1 MGGGRHMPTDNSDYA
16 NPNRLI
22 ELARGGSGQALGQLL
37 ELYRNYLSLLA
48 RLEIGRQLQ
57 SKLDDSDVV
66 QETFLKAHRDF
77 VDFRGTTEGE
87 FVQWLRQILACILAN
102 LIRHYVG
109 TQRRNVTLERR
120 LARELDRSSEGLDA
134 GLIASHSSPSQRAV
148 RREQGVLLADAIMR
162 LPETYRDVII
172 ARHIEDASFSEI
184 ARRMGRSEGSV
195 KKLWARGVAQL
206 RRLLG
211 GAT

>member
-1 MGGGRHMPTDNSDYA
+1 MPSDNSDYA
-16 NPNRLI
+16 NPNDLL
-22 ELARGGSGQALGQLL
+22 ELARAGDGRALGQLL
-37 ELYRNYLSLLA
+37 ELYRNYLALLA

-57 SKLDDSDVV
+57 SKVDDSDVV

-77 VDFRGTTEGE
+77 VDFRGNTEGE

-109 TQRRNVTLERR
+109 TQRRNVRFERR
-120 LARELDRSSEGLDA
+120 LSQELDRSSEALDA
-134 GLIASHSSPSQRAV
+134 GLIAHHSSPSQRAV

-162 LPETYRDVII
+162 LPEDYRDVII
-172 ARHIEDASFSEI
+172 ARHVEEIPFAEI
-184 ARRMGRSEGSV
+184 ARRMRRSEGSV

-206 RRLLG
+206 RRFLG
-211 GAT
+211 GAS